1 MPPAMPRRAAALL
14 AATFAALALPAVR
27 AASSAAGSEPMTAQ
41 SAAAPTVELTAAQ
54 LGAIRIAAL
63 GEYVFA
69 YRRQAVGSID
79 FDGDLAVQVY
89 PPYPGRIARTYAD
102 LGDRVLKGAVLF
114 TLESPDFI
122 AAESN
127 LIAAA
132 ATYDQSTSLEQRA
145 VALYAAHGMD
155 QNDYET
161 AVANQKAA
169 EGALRAARNALLVFG
184 KTPAEIDALIARRQV
199 ESALVV
205 RSPITGRV
213 TAREAAPGTLVQPGT
228 PPAPFQVADLRSKWM
243 VAEVVEGDS
252 PLMRVG
258 QPIEAAVSALPGRT
272 FHGRITR
279 LGRSLDPNT
288 HRITVRCTL
297 ADPAE
302 ELIPGMLASFAI
314 TVQQPLRS
322 LAIPMNGVVRNGD
335 GTFAAWVTTDRRH
348 FTERLVKVGEPLD
361 GEYPVLAGLAR
372 GELVVVDGAV
382 FVSNI
387 LFAPPSD

>member
-1 MPPAMPRRAAALL
+1 MSVAAPA
-14 AATFAALALPAVR
+14 
-27 AASSAAGSEPMTAQ
+27 AAGSQPPATRTPP
-41 SAAAPTVELTAAQ
+41 APTVELTAAQ

-63 GEYVFA
+63 GDHLFA
-69 YRRQAVGSID
+69 YRREAVGTID
-79 FDGDLAVQVY
+79 FDEDLTVQVY
-89 PPYPGRIARTYAD
+89 PPYQGRIERTYAD

-132 ATYDQSTSLEQRA
+132 ATYEQSTSLEQRA

-161 AVANQKAA
+161 ALANQKAA

-184 KTPAEIDALIARRQV
+184 KTPAQIDALVARRQV
-199 ESALVV
+199 ESALLV
-205 RSPITGRV
+205 RSPVTGRV
-213 TAREAAPGTLVQPGT
+213 TARAAAPGTLVQPGS
-228 PPAPFQVADLRSKWM
+228 PPAPFQVADLRSKWL
-243 VAEVVEGDS
+243 VAQVVESDS
-252 PLMRVG
+252 PLLRLG
-258 QPIEAAVSALPGRT
+258 QPIEARVGALPGRT
-272 FHGRITR
+272 FRGRITR

-288 HRITVRCTL
+288 HRIAARCTL

-314 TVQQPLRS
+314 EVQQPVRT

-348 FTERLVKVGEPLD
+348 FTERLVAVGEPLD
-361 GEYPVLAGLAR
+361 GQYPVLAGLAR